1 MRHSIKLLFITIL
14 FLPIITFGQ
23 FYYQPDSTRFIPNSG
38 YVQGQPNTFQNDR
51 SINGQD
57 RTYWKSDSGYKTGSP
72 DTLENDKS
80 IGTGPDKNIT
90 ISNDQ
95 SINANTT
102 GTCKLELI
110 TGKRTISSYISYFGC
125 LVRISILPVIF
136 TLAVVSFIWGVV
148 KMVTNS
154 SNEEAQTDGKKFIL
168 TGIIGLFV
176 ILSMYALVN
185 IIRRT
190 AGFGFN
196 AKDDP
201 TQYIQLK
208 DKVLRNK

>member
-1 MRHSIKLLFITIL
+1 MRHSIKLLFITIF
-14 FLPIITFGQ
+14 FLPIIAFGQ
-23 FYYQPDSTRFIPNSG
+23 FYNGPSTTYWTADSG
-38 YVQGQPNTFQNDR
+38 YV
-51 SINGQD
+51 S
-57 RTYWKSDSGYKTGSP
+57 GSP
-72 DTLENDKS
+72 DTATNDQS
-80 IGTGPDKNIT
+80 IIN
-90 ISNDQ
+90 NDQ

-102 GTCKLELI
+102 GTCKLGLV
-110 TGKRTISSYISYFGC
+110 TGKRTIGSYISYFGC
-125 LVRISILPVIF
+125 LVRISILPFIF